1 VEEQPVTDHRVV
13 DQQSWLDARRALLAR
28 EEALM
33 RLKGE
38 VNDARMALP
47 WTRLETPYVF
57 DTPAG
62 PRTLADLF
70 EGRSQLV
77 VYHFMFNPDWQAG
90 CPGCSFMA
98 DTFGGALPHLRN
110 HDVALV
116 AVSRAPL
123 SKLEAYKTR
132 MGWRFPWISSGRN
145 TFSYDFGAS
154 FRPEEVASGKVTYN
168 YKPIDISESE
178 DLPGLRVFHR
188 EPDGQVFHTY
198 SAYGQTLEDL
208 ISALAFLDRTP
219 KGRNETSP
227 LSFIRRHDEYEEVAV
242 QSQCCAEEAAA

>member
-1 VEEQPVTDHRVV
+1 VTDHLVV
-13 DQQSWLDARRALLAR
+13 DAQSWLDARKTLQAR
-28 EEALM
+28 EEALI
-33 RLKGE
+33 RLKAE

-47 WTRLETPYVF
+47 WTRVETPYVF
-57 DTPAG
+57 ETPDG

-123 SKLEAYKTR
+123 SKIEAYKAR
-132 MGWRFPWISSGRN
+132 MGWGFPWVSSGRD

-154 FRPEEVASGKVTYN
+154 FRPEDLASGQVTYN
-168 YKPIDISESE
+168 YKRMDASEE
-178 DLPGLRVFHR
+178 QDLPGLSVFHR
-188 EPDGQVFHTY
+188 DPDGQVFHTY

-227 LSFIRRHDEYEEVAV
+227 LSFIRRHDEYEEAAV
-242 QSQCCAEEAAA
+242 QNECCSAEVVA